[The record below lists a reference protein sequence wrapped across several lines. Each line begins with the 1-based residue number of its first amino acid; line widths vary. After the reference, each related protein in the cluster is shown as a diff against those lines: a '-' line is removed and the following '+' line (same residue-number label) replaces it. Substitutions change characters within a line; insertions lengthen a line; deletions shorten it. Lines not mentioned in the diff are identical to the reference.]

1 MACTCSWSRIRGVR
15 RIDQIVQ
22 PAPRHQDDA
31 ADGEGSR
38 AGQATSTLFGN
49 PRPIRP
55 ATQLRASGPGDKQAE
70 RGGQVDPV
78 GDGAHA
84 ISSHRAHATLRP
96 KRLHSP
102 GSSAKNWVGTPDRG
116 VPPLPIMESG
126 EAEWPSVAGTRRH
139 GTRRAPTG
147 NHWTTNGALPL
158 MPKDFSQDH
167 GKANCI

>member
-1 MACTCSWSRIRGVR
+1 MSKRDFYEVLGVTRTCTEAEMKIAFRKKAMELHPDR
-15 RIDQIVQ
+15 
-22 PAPRHQDDA
+22 
-31 ADGEGSR
+31 
-38 AGQATSTLFGN
+38 N
-49 PRPIRP
+49 
-55 ATQLRASGPGDKQAE
+55 PGDKQAE

-116 VPPLPIMESG
+116 VPPLPIMETG